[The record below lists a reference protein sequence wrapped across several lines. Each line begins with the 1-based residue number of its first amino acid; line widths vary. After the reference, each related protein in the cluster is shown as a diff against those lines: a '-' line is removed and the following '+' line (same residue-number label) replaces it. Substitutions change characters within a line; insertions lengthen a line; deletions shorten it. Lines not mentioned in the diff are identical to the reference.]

1 MVTAA
6 AAVVNGGYLVTP
18 HVVDHI
24 VDANGNTVKTVET
37 KIKRQVISE
46 QVSEQMRTMMEYVVG
61 GGQSGHSG
69 RNAYVAGY
77 RIGGKSGTSEQL
89 DMELRSYDG
98 DYRKVSSFLAVLP
111 IDDPQIV
118 VFAMLDDPQ
127 GENDYASRIAAP
139 IVSNIISEAAPYLG
153 LSTDGTSQSGT
164 VKVPNSVGQDWA
176 LAQVE
181 LNKLGLSHRLI
192 GHSGSVT

>member
-1 MVTAA
+1 M
-6 AAVVNGGYLVTP
+6 VNGGYLVTP

-98 DYRKVSSFLAVLP
+98 DYR
-111 IDDPQIV
+111 
-118 VFAMLDDPQ
+118 
-127 GENDYASRIAAP
+127 
-139 IVSNIISEAAPYLG
+139 
-153 LSTDGTSQSGT
+153 
-164 VKVPNSVGQDWA
+164 
-176 LAQVE
+176 
-181 LNKLGLSHRLI
+181 
-192 GHSGSVT
+192 